1 MKLIALMC
9 LENCSK
15 QVRKLFEQYEVK
27 IFSELDIRGYAPDK
41 AAKYGWWPGDHDMP
55 MYSSLCF
62 AIVSAEKAN
71 QIMDAVEALIKQDET
86 GHPVKAFTV
95 NIDRMI

>member
-15 QVRKLFEQYEVK
+15 QVRKLFEQHDIKV
-27 IFSELDIRGYAPDK
+27 FSELDIRGYAPDH
-41 AAKYGWWPGDHDMP
+41 AAKYGWWPGDREMP

-62 AIVSAEKAN
+62 AIVTKEKATE
-71 QIMDAVEALIKQDET
+71 IMDGVEVLVKKDET
-86 GHPVKAFTV
+86 GHPVKAFV
-95 NIDRMI
+95 VDIERMI

>member
-27 IFSELDIRGYAPDK
+27 IFSEMDIRGYAPDN
-41 AAKYGWWPGDHDMP
+41 AVKYGWWPSDRDLP

-62 AIVSAEKAN
+62 AIVSVEKAT
-71 QIMDAVEALIKQDET
+71 QIMDGVEAIVKQDET
-86 GHPVKAFTV
+86 GHPVKAFV
-95 NIDRMI
+95 LDIERMI